1 MTNIPHGADVRAA
14 RPVYLDCCA
23 TTPLLPEVRDEVGF
37 FLDQEYGNAGSR
49 THEYGAAAKR
59 RVAAAR
65 REVAAVAGVEPD
77 EVVFTSGATESNNL
91 AILGLRHALSAVGRR
106 HIVTTRLEHKAVIE
120 PIEQLEHDGF
130 EVTWLET
137 SSGGVVEARAI
148 TEAVRDDT
156 GLVSLMHVNNETGIA
171 QPIEEV
177 ARGLDGH
184 AAFLHVDAAQGFGKE
199 LTGPRQERVDLVS
212 VSAHKLHGPKGVGA
226 LVMRRRGFER
236 PPLSPLA
243 FGGGQER
250 GLRPGTLPVHLI
262 AGLGSA
268 CRLAVAEH
276 GERLEANVAFR
287 ERALSALEPLNPV
300 INGDE
305 SRALPHILNVS
316 FPGADA
322 EAVIVATK
330 DLIAISNGSAC
341 TSHRY
346 EPSHV
351 LSAMGLSGPRIAGAV
366 RLSWCHLTEDPD
378 WDSVV
383 ARVAQL
389 TS

>member
-1 MTNIPHGADVRAA
+1 MTNVPDGADGRVA

-65 REVAAVAGVEPD
+65 REVAAVAEAEAD

-130 EVTWLET
+130 EVTWIET
-137 SSGGVVEARAI
+137 GSDGVVEARAI

-184 AAFLHVDAAQGFGKE
+184 AAYLHVDAAQGFGKE
-199 LTGPRQERVDLVS
+199 LTGPRRERVDLVS

-226 LVMRRRGFER
+226 LVMRRRRFER

-276 GERLEANVAFR
+276 NERLQANLAFR
-287 ERALSALEPLNPV
+287 ERALRALEPLNPV

-305 SRALPHILNVS
+305 SRALAHILNVS

-341 TSHRY
+341 TSRRY

-351 LSAMGLSGPRIAGAV
+351 LRAMGLSEPRITGAV